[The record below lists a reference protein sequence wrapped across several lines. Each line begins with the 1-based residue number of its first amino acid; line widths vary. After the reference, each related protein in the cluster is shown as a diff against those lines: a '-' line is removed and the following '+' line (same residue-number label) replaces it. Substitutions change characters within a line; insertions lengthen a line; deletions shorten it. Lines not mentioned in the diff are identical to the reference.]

1 MNLIWKKKK
10 KNQIQTLIIIEKD
23 LLDMKI
29 SKKFFE

>member
-10 KNQIQTLIIIEKD
+10 KNQSQTLIIIEKE